1 MGPPGYRDGRHAMG
15 DDQRLREL
23 LSRGRP
29 EGARARRPEIW
40 QMADRKAADPVSV
53 KSGNGSAKSAP
64 GRVGA
69 SAWKRGYLPCSR

>member
-1 MGPPGYRDGRHAMG
+1 MGPPDYRDGRHAMG

-29 EGARARRPEIW
+29 EGRKARRPEIW

-53 KSGNGSAKSAP
+53 KSERGAAKLAP

-69 SAWKRGYLPCSR
+69 SVRKQGYLRCSR